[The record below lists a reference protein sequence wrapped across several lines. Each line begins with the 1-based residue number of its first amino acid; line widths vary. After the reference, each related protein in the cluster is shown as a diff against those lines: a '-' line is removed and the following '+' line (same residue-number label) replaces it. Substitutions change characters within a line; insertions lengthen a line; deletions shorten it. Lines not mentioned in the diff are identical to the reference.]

1 MNLDDTIAYIQ
12 KPKEKCSIVI
22 VNGIITLFTVAGK
35 VNSNCFLFTIVAQHI
50 HIQF

>member
-35 VNSNCFLFTIVAQHI
+35 VKFQLFSFHYILHSRYI
-50 HIQF
+50 